1 LRLPLPDDLPHGS
14 YVLSYRVT
22 SADGHPVVGSFLF
35 AIGAPDHAVRAAAL
49 DAHDGLWSIVGTAAR
64 AFCYGAL
71 VLPAGL
77 ALFLTSLAVPAALQR
92 PLQRA
97 LARLALVGLAACLVM
112 LGATGGALHGGP
124 PGALLTPAPWRIALA
139 SPIVGSMLVASLGLI
154 VLAAARRGGRFTTP
168 ALAAGAFLVALSFA
182 LAGHAATAGPAW
194 ITGPALTLHALSAA
208 YWGGAF
214 APLLMALRRLPR
226 PEAYVLLSAFSSRA
240 IVAVA
245 GLLLAGAVLAA
256 LQVRTPSA
264 LIATDYGRLLLLK
277 VSLVALLLGLGAINR
292 LVLTPRLAGRDE
304 AAAQLR
310 RTIGADLALAAG
322 VVALTAGLGTVPPP
336 RALAEGAAHDA
347 HAPAYHEPHDYA
359 VHAAA
364 QGHNLVLVATPATV
378 GENRIDLY
386 LTDSRG
392 QPVSAEAAEMAF
404 ALPEMGIEPM
414 QADAPA
420 IGPGHFRGRIDLPL
434 AGGWQ
439 VRADLLVDDFTKLP
453 FQARIVVG
461 R

>member
-1 LRLPLPDDLPHGS
+1 
-14 YVLSYRVT
+14 
-22 SADGHPVVGSFLF
+22 
-35 AIGAPDHAVRAAAL
+35 
-49 DAHDGLWSIVGTAAR
+49 
-64 AFCYGAL
+64 
-71 VLPAGL
+71 
-77 ALFLTSLAVPAALQR
+77 
-92 PLQRA
+92 
-97 LARLALVGLAACLVM
+97 
-112 LGATGGALHGGP
+112 
-124 PGALLTPAPWRIALA
+124 
-139 SPIVGSMLVASLGLI
+139 
-154 VLAAARRGGRFTTP
+154 
-168 ALAAGAFLVALSFA
+168 
-182 LAGHAATAGPAW
+182 
-194 ITGPALTLHALSAA
+194 
-208 YWGGAF
+208 
-214 APLLMALRRLPR
+214 
-226 PEAYVLLSAFSSRA
+226 
-240 IVAVA
+240 
-245 GLLLAGAVLAA
+245 
-256 LQVRTPSA
+256 
-264 LIATDYGRLLLLK
+264 LLLLK

-292 LVLTPRLAGRDE
+292 VVLTPRLAGRDE

-336 RALAEGAAHDA
+336 RALAEAAAHDA
-347 HAPAYHEPHDYA
+347 HAHASHEPHDYA

-414 QADAPA
+414 RADAPP
-420 IGPGHFRGRIDLPL
+420 IKPGHFRGRIDLPL

-453 FQARIVVG
+453 FRARIVVG